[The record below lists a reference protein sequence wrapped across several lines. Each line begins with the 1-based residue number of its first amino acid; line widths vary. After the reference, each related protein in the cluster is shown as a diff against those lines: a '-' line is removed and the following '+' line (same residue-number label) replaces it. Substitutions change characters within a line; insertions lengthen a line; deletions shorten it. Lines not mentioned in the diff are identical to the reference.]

1 MFSFSFFRYFLV
13 VLYQILQQNV
23 NQSEKRIGDKQLSV
37 EPNINIKV
45 TNA

>member
-13 VLYQILQQNV
+13 VLYQILQQNI
-23 NQSEKRIGDKQLSV
+23 NQSEKRIGDKQLPV